1 MKREIKVLPTLF
13 TDCLFPGS
21 YIIRGV
27 KRVLISEYEFKE
39 FPANTPL
46 KDIPDEVNFSFG
58 KKRAQMILSWETK
71 EDGTALDR
79 WNDDKR
85 NTVERFYMEHPSTMV
100 NGKFHAHT
108 IPNQGL
114 YFDLVDVNMKVV
126 TDYQEWETKIK
137 ITGYL
142 NEQSFEKIRDIAF
155 FYSVIPTGKTQRQL
169 ILELADFNK
178 GKLFVKDINQ
188 NSLADAFVST
198 WIKEDQGD
206 KDYVVNIK
214 KAVDLRVIETRM
226 KDGVTAYYV
235 GADIVGNTEM
245 EVVKFCKLNMDVYE
259 KVILPGIRDYEN
271 FSSEEAASETEKNM
285 VNIIP
290 SDLAQIIKKR
300 QKALDLYDELFKSKA
315 NGGFGQG
322 TAVKVKRKLIERPD
336 ITISKLDEFIQT
348 MEMQK
353 AAIIQERA
361 EEVL

>member
-13 TDCLFPGS
+13 TDCLFPGT

-46 KDIPDEVNFSFG
+46 KDIPDEINFSFG

-71 EDGTALDR
+71 EDGTSLDAY
-79 WNDDKR
+79 NDSKR
-85 NTVERFYMEHPSTMV
+85 NAVERFYMEHPSTMV
-100 NGKFHAHT
+100 NGKFHQYS

-126 TDYQEWETKIK
+126 TDYQEWETKNK
-137 ITGYL
+137 IAGFL
-142 NEQSFEKIRDIAF
+142 NEQPFEKIRDIAY
-155 FYSVIPTGKTQRQL
+155 FYNIIPLGKTQRQL
-169 ILELADFNK
+169 ILEMADFNK

-188 NSLADAFVST
+188 NSLADNFVST
-198 WIKEDQGD
+198 WITGNEGD
-206 KDYVVNIK
+206 KEYVVNVQ
-214 KAVDLRVIETRM
+214 KAISLHIVEKRM
-226 KDGVTAYYV
+226 KDGITAYYIGTDVV
-235 GADIVGNTEM
+235 GTSDID
-245 EVVKFCKLNMDVYE
+245 VVKYCKLNKDVYD
-259 KVILPGIRDYEN
+259 KVILPGIRDYDN

-300 QKALDLYDELFKSKA
+300 SKALDLFDELFKSKA

-322 TAVKVKRKLIERPD
+322 TAVKVKRKMIEKPD
-336 ITISKLDEFIQT
+336 ISIAKLDEFIQT
-348 MEMQK
+348 MEIQK
-353 AAIIQERA
+353 AELIQERA
-361 EEVL
+361 EA

>member
-21 YIIRGV
+21 YIHRGV

-71 EDGTALDR
+71 EDGTALDP
-79 WNDDKR
+79 WNDGKR
-85 NTVERFYMEHPSTMV
+85 NTVERFYMEHPSTMI
-100 NGKFHAHT
+100 NGKFHKYS

-126 TDYQEWETKIK
+126 TDYQEWETKNK
-137 ITGYL
+137 IAGFL
-142 NEQSFEKIRDIAF
+142 NEQSFEKIRDIAY

-169 ILELADFNK
+169 VLELADFNK

-188 NSLADAFVST
+188 NSLADNFVSI

-206 KDYVVNIK
+206 KNYVVNVK
-214 KAVDLRVIETRM
+214 KAISLNIIEQRM

-235 GADIVGNTEM
+235 GTDLVGTSETD
-245 EVVKFCKLNMDVYE
+245 VVKFCKLNLDVYE
-259 KVILPGIRDYEN
+259 KVIVPGIRDYDN

-285 VNIIP
+285 VNIVP
-290 SDLAQIIKKR
+290 SDMAQIIRKR
-300 QKALDLYDELFKSKA
+300 SHALDLYDELFKSKA
-315 NGGFGQG
+315 NGGLGLG

-336 ITISKLDEFIQT
+336 ISIAKLDEFIQT
-348 MEMQK
+348 ME
-353 AAIIQERA
+353 IQNAEILQARA
-361 EEVL
+361 EA

>member
-21 YIIRGV
+21 YVIRGV

-71 EDGTALDR
+71 EDGTSLDP
-79 WNDDKR
+79 WNDSKR
-85 NTVERFYMEHPSTMV
+85 NTVERFYMEHPSTMI
-100 NGKFHAHT
+100 NGKFHQYSIH
-108 IPNQGL
+108 NQGV

-137 ITGYL
+137 ITAFL

-188 NSLADAFVST
+188 NTLADAFVST

-206 KDYVVNIK
+206 KNYVVNVK
-214 KAVDLRVIETRM
+214 KAISLNIIETRM
-226 KDGVTAYYV
+226 KDGVTAFYV
-235 GADIVGNTEM
+235 GADLVGTSETD
-245 EVVKFCKLNMDVYE
+245 VVKFCKLNMDVYE

-290 SDLAQIIKKR
+290 SDLSLIIKKR
-300 QKALDLYDELFKSKA
+300 SKALDLYDELFKSKA
-315 NGGFGQG
+315 NGGLGLG
-322 TAVKVKRKLIERPD
+322 TAVKVKRKLIEKPD
-336 ITISKLDEFIQT
+336 ISIAKLDEFIQT
-348 MEMQK
+348 MEIQK
-353 AAIIQERA
+353 SEILQERA
-361 EEVL
+361 EQV